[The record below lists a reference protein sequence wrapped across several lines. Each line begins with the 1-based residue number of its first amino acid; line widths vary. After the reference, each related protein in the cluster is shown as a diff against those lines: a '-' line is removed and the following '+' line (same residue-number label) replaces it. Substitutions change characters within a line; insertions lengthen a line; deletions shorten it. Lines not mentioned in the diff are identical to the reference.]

1 MKELLICI
9 LMVCGTLFIFIAACG
24 LLRLPDLFMR
34 LACTAK
40 SATVGVGLLLVAMA
54 WHFGE
59 LDITSRA
66 LATVFF
72 LLLTS
77 PVASHRIARVAY
89 IDGIR
94 LWKGTFLDEL
104 QGHYD
109 QKRMLASAEEENDQR
124 N

>member
-1 MKELLICI
+1 MKELFICALLI
-9 LMVCGTLFIFIAACG
+9 CGTLFIFIAACG

-40 SATVGVGLLLVAMA
+40 SATVGVGLLLVALA

-59 LDITSRA
+59 LDIASRA

-104 QGHYD
+104 HGRYD
-109 QKRMLASAEEENDQR
+109 QRRTLACAEKEGDQK